1 MAQSVVTQ
9 GFKASVGVDG
19 GGGKLRRDVQFP
31 SCGTSAEVV
40 FQDSLVAFA
49 RNPDGVAPREEGH
62 ALTIACGVSPGIALL
77 RGFAG
82 KAFEADVA
90 DLSRK
95 TVLFDVEDEKAI
107 VCCFVAHHGIARVA

>member
-9 GFKASVGVDG
+9 GFKAAVGVDG
-19 GGGKLRRDVQFP
+19 GGGKLRGNVQLP

-40 FQDSLVAFA
+40 FQDGLVAFA

-62 ALTIACGVSPGIALL
+62 ALTIACCIAPGIALL

-82 KAFEADVA
+82 KAFEVDVG

-95 TVLFDVEDEKAI
+95 TVLREAEDEEAI
-107 VCCFVAHHGIARVA
+107 VFCLVAHHGIARVA